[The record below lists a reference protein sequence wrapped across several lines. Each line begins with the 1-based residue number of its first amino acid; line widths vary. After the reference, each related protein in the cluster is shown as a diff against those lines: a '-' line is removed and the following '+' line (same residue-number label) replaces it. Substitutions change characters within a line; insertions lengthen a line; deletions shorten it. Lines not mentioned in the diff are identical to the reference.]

1 MIKLMRVDHRL
12 LHGQVAFSWTNALGT
27 DCILIA
33 NDSVPTDDIRKT
45 TLKLSKPNGVKLVI
59 KTIDDAIAA
68 INSGVTDKY
77 KLFIIVET
85 IHDAKR
91 LVEGCQT
98 VRAVNLGGTRKEED
112 KTAISKFIFAS
123 ESDIE
128 DIRAM
133 LQTGAEVELRQVPSD
148 TKIKAQEVI

>member
-1 MIKLMRVDHRL
+1 MIKLLRVDHRL
-12 LHGQVAFSWTNALGT
+12 LHGQVAFSWTNALGI

-33 NDSVPTDDIRKT
+33 NDDVPRDDLRKT

-59 KTIDDAIAA
+59 KTVDDAIAA

-77 KLFIIVET
+77 KLFIIAES

-91 LVEGCQT
+91 LVEGCAAI
-98 VRAVNLGGTRKEED
+98 REVNLGGTRK
-112 KTAISKFIFAS
+112 TAEMRALNKFIFATQA
-123 ESDIE
+123 DVE

-133 LQTGAEVELRQVPSD
+133 LAAGAEVELRQVPSD
-148 TKIKAQEVI
+148 SKVNARDVI

>member
-91 LVEGCQT
+91 MVEGCQT
-98 VRAVNLGGTRKEED
+98 VRAVNLGGTRNAED
-112 KTAISKFIFAS
+112 KKAISKFIFAS

-133 LQTGAEVELRQVPSD
+133 LQAGAEVELRQVPSD

>member
-91 LVEGCQT
+91 MVEGCQT
-98 VRAVNLGGTRKEED
+98 VRAVNLGGTRKAEE
-112 KTAISKFIFAS
+112 KKAISKFIFAS
-123 ESDIE
+123 KSDIE

-133 LQTGAEVELRQVPSD
+133 LQAGAEVELRQVPSD